1 MKGLKAF
8 VLAVTA
14 SLAFSANA
22 GLLSVSGGADY
33 LIPSNNDLFYDG
45 VTTYNIGGNVY
56 LDELADLSFT
66 YLGHEAGYSNDFNA
80 YGDTLNNKT
89 NAVGDSFAAT
99 GVLAGLLD
107 FNFYSY
113 GGGTG
118 SVTNGA
124 NNPIG
129 ATRSFAVLLDYWY
142 MGDYYDAI
150 LLFDDSGAGPDD
162 NHDDHVIGVKAVAVP
177 APATILLL
185 GLGLL
190 GLGDGGG
197 IVLAHLAHQ
206 RAQLLHIGG
215 GSIAHGQAALSMGSR
230 TRNSEPRPT
239 SLLTSMSPPCSCTML
254 RAIANPRPVPSPS
267 TLVVK

>member
-1 MKGLKAF
+1 MKGLKTL
-8 VLAVTA
+8 VLATIA

-33 LIPSNNDLFYDG
+33 LIPGNNDLFYDG

-89 NAVGDSFAAT
+89 NAVGDSFAVA

-107 FNFYSY
+107 FDFYSY

-118 SVTNGA
+118 GVTNGA

-185 GLGLL
+185 SLGLL
-190 GLGDGGG
+190 GLG
-197 IVLAHLAHQ
+197 V
-206 RAQLLHIGG
+206 
-215 GSIAHGQAALSMGSR
+215 SR
-230 TRNSEPRPT
+230 RR
-239 SLLTSMSPPCSCTML
+239 
-254 RAIANPRPVPSPS
+254 
-267 TLVVK
+267 